1 MTISHYN
8 IVANAMQDIHARY
21 LDNQPTTSDRW
32 LTFLPYYHAYAQL
45 FAIVITCKLRQRVYV
60 MANFRFER
68 YLQHIQK
75 YRITVL
81 QIVPPV
87 VVMLGKRPE
96 VTSYD
101 LSSVDYVMCASAP
114 LKSDV
119 QNAVAKRLGATIVQS
134 WGMSETACTVSHLLS
149 KSPLPYRIGSAIA
162 TTIC

>member
-1 MTISHYN
+1 MQQGLPKGVTVTHHN
-8 IVANAMQDIHARY
+8 IIANAMQDIHARF
-21 LDNQPTTSDRW
+21 LDKPPTKSDRW
-32 LTFLPYYHAYAQL
+32 LTFLPWYHAYAQL
-45 FAIVITCKLRQRVYV
+45 FAIVITCKLRQRVYA
-60 MANFRFER
+60 MSQFRFER

-75 YRITVL
+75 YQITVL

-119 QNAVAKRLGATIVQS
+119 QNAVSERLGATIVQS
-134 WGMSETACTVSHLLS
+134 WGMSVSRS
-149 KSPLPYRIGSAIA
+149 IA
-162 TTIC
+162 TAPAVLSSLRHC